1 LTNEYQKCLPCN
13 LLKSLKKKKYVKTC
27 EDRPSWHGICLAE
40 SSMIPITSD
49 ALDTYSLRP
58 ILYLQLGDIIY
69 ASS

>member
-1 LTNEYQKCLPCN
+1 
-13 LLKSLKKKKYVKTC
+13 VKTC
-27 EDRPSWHGICLAE
+27 EERPSWHGICLAE